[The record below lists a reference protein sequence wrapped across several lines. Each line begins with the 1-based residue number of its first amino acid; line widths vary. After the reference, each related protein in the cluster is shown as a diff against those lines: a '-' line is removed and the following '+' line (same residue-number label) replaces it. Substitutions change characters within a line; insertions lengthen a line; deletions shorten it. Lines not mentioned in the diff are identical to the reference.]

1 MKPAYKHTLRRLRGR
16 AGWRP
21 QARVVLAAVL
31 LAACQHLDSPTSR
44 SAPLGLPAVV
54 YPADNPPTEAKR
66 ALGEKLF
73 FDRRLSFNGTMSC
86 GMCHVP
92 EQGFTVNE
100 LATPV
105 GIEGA
110 SVRRNA
116 PTILN
121 VAYHPRLFHDGR
133 DGALETQVWGPLLAA
148 NEMGNPAVGHVLD
161 TLRSLDDYKGLFE
174 AAFAGRGA
182 SADTV
187 GQAIATYERS
197 LVSGASRFDCFRYGG
212 RADALDATEQRGYAL
227 FTGKA
232 RCATCH
238 LIGDASALFS
248 DFRFHNTGIGW
259 RRAQQRDQYHVE
271 LGGGASTSV
280 SAATV
285 ARLGEAE
292 ANDVGRFEITQD
304 PADRWAYKTPMLR
317 DVARTAPYMHDGSLP
332 TLEAVVDYYD
342 AGGAGAP
349 DQAPEITPLG
359 LSADERGALVA
370 FLRTL
375 NGHAAGTSCPSAAVP
390 PRAHWH
396 RGRRA
401 AGQG

>member
-1 MKPAYKHTLRRLRGR
+1 M
-16 AGWRP
+16 
-21 QARVVLAAVL
+21 
-31 LAACQHLDSPTSR
+31 
-44 SAPLGLPAVV
+44 GLPAVV

-92 EQGFTVNE
+92 DQGFTVNE

-105 GIEGA
+105 GMEGA

-133 DGALETQVWGPLLAA
+133 EGALETQVWGPLLAA

-174 AAFAGRGA
+174 AAFGGRGA

-212 RADALDATEQRGYAL
+212 RADALDATEQHGYAL

-238 LIGDASALFS
+238 LIGADSALFS
-248 DFRFHNTGIGW
+248 DFRFHNTGVGW
-259 RRAQQRDQYHVE
+259 RRTQVRDDYRVE
-271 LGGGASTSV
+271 LGGGTSTSV
-280 SAATV
+280 TAATI
-285 ARLGEAE
+285 ARFGEPE
-292 ANDVGRFEITQD
+292 ANDLGRFEITQD

-317 DVARTAPYMHDGSLP
+317 DVARTAPYMHDGSLAS
-332 TLEAVVDYYD
+332 LDAVVAYYD
-342 AGGAGAP
+342 AGGAR
-349 DQAPEITPLG
+349 APEQAAEIVPLG
-359 LSADERGALVA
+359 LVAEERAALVA

-375 NGHAAGTSCPSAAVP
+375 NGRTTGASCFSSSLD
-390 PRAHWH
+390 R
-396 RGRRA
+396 
-401 AGQG
+401 